1 MPLLA
6 AKGGGSSSAMVPGA
20 ASPQNPPSAGC
31 SLDLSA
37 KWDAP
42 FAEGLLSSA
51 ISSSSVQQSPTEST
65 VGLLS
70 QWNMRWRSRLLSCL
84 ALAVFCIFSNTVIP
98 QTRGKRFKAG
108 HFEGVL
114 QRDEC
119 FQPP

>member
-1 MPLLA
+1 MPWSQVL
-6 AKGGGSSSAMVPGA
+6 SA
-20 ASPQNPPSAGC
+20 PQNPPSAGC
-31 SLDLSA
+31 NLNLSA
-37 KWDAP
+37 KSGAP

-51 ISSSSVQQSPTEST
+51 ISSPS

-70 QWNMRWRSRLLSCL
+70 QWSMRWRSRLLSCL
-84 ALAVFCIFSNTVIP
+84 ALAAFCIFSNTVIP

-114 QRDEC
+114 QQDEC